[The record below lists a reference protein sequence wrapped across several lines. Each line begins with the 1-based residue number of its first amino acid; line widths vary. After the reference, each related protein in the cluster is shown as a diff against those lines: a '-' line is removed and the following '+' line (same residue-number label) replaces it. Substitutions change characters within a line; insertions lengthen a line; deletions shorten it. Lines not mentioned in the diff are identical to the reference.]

1 MIRKIPK
8 KAAKTSSFWKQSK
21 QPLFGV
27 LLASVVLSGCS
38 TTPERLEKFSYE
50 PNYPMNI
57 PKKTLPKNGSLY
69 QSAEAMT
76 LFDDSRAHKIGDIIT
91 INLAEKFDAKKKDEA
106 KYNKDNSQNFGLN
119 GQAKAGTNANIMG
132 GNVSVPGLG
141 TGIGIGYGSSGAFT
155 GKADVKQNSSL
166 TGSIAVTVVEVIS
179 NGNLIIRGEKWITIH
194 EGEEVIRFAGIVRPQ
209 DIRPDNTIDS
219 GKVADV
225 RLIYKDTG
233 VSGDSARPSAL
244 TQWLHKY
251 WPL

>member
-1 MIRKIPK
+1 MIRKTINHHFIFPNVG
-8 KAAKTSSFWKQSK
+8 K
-21 QPLFGV
+21 QPLLV
-27 LLASVVLSGCS
+27 LLLASVILGGCS
-38 TTPERLEKFSYE
+38 STPERLEKFSYE

-69 QSAEAMT
+69 QTAEAMT

-106 KYNKDNSQNFGLN
+106 KYNKDNTQNFGLN
-119 GQAKAGTNANIMG
+119 GQAQVGTNARVLG
-132 GNVSVPGLG
+132 GDVSIPGLG
-141 TGIGIGYGSSGAFT
+141 TGIGVGYGSSGAFT
-155 GKADVKQNSSL
+155 GKSDVKQNSSL

-194 EGEEVIRFAGIVRPQ
+194 DGEEVIRFAGIVRPQ

-219 GKVADV
+219 EKVADV

-233 VSGDSARPSAL
+233 MAGDTARPGAVTKWL
-244 TQWLHKY
+244 TKY
-251 WPL
+251 WPF